1 MVIQW
6 GQNRTKALAL
16 PDDDDSDDDID
27 FGDHIYNDGVYVC
40 LRQNHIFF
48 RKYDM
53 GGSPYGLMIPGPGE
67 DNDDNDDNDDSGRT
81 KALALAQ
88 CHLRHRDRLSSQ
100 TARQFYFYIC
110 RFLQHKSQQINI
122 SFTALFHPFKSSV

>member
-1 MVIQW
+1 
-6 GQNRTKALAL
+6 
-16 PDDDDSDDDID
+16 
-27 FGDHIYNDGVYVC
+27 
-40 LRQNHIFF
+40 
-48 RKYDM
+48 M
-53 GGSPYGLMIPGPGE
+53 GGSPYGLMIPVPGE
-67 DNDDNDDNDDSGRT
+67 DNDDNDDSGRT

>member
-6 GQNRTKALAL
+6 GQNRTKALVL
-16 PDDDDSDDDID
+16 PDDDDSDDDTD
-27 FGDHIYNDGVYVC
+27 FGDHINNDGVYVC

-48 RKYDM
+48 RKYDI
-53 GGSPYGLMIPGPGE
+53 GGFPYGLMIPGPGE
-67 DNDDNDDNDDSGRT
+67 DNDDNDDSGRT

-110 RFLQHKSQQINI
+110 RFLQHKSQQIKT
-122 SFTALFHPFKSSV
+122 SFTALFHPFKSCV